1 MHKLAELIARY
12 PHAGGLVFAALAG
25 FGGWNAYQAGMRAQ
39 AIRDIVGDS
48 ARAASEALG
57 G

>member
-12 PHAGGLVFAALAG
+12 PHAPGLVFAAIGA
-25 FGGWNAYQAGMRAQ
+25 FGAWNAYHAGMRAQ
-39 AIRDIVGDS
+39 EIRCMVGDS